1 MTPPGFSQS
10 RGGDEGVRG
19 PRERRQRA
27 DLNARRYR
35 QPPLA
40 GAQAKGGL
48 SATRL
53 PGTTTNPMNLD
64 KGAAEPSLPA
74 SASRPLYSRPE
85 AEAGS
90 TSISV
95 ITGPSNSVIVL
106 TMVCASA
113 RRDRAWS
120 LSTAAHQPPLIG
132 RQLRLRLPQ
141 NRTAH
146 LPVSNFRRRSACRRA
161 RRARHD
167 GLL

>member
-1 MTPPGFSQS
+1 MSPGVQS
-10 RGGDEGVRG
+10 RDDTPWLRTHLRETACQPIGGGDERGRG
-19 PRERRQRA
+19 PRGRCQRA

-74 SASRPLYSRPE
+74 SASRPPYSRRE

-95 ITGPSNSVIVL
+95 ITGPSNTVIVL
-106 TMVCASA
+106 THIITTGADSY
-113 RRDRAWS
+113 R
-120 LSTAAHQPPLIG
+120 
-132 RQLRLRLPQ
+132 
-141 NRTAH
+141 
-146 LPVSNFRRRSACRRA
+146 FRRTTAQRKAAKS
-161 RRARHD
+161 
-167 GLL
+167 